1 MSNALTQLQ
10 RLVREEDGTAMT
22 SNAGFLAGCAL
33 VCALTYY
40 YAGGRIMGW
49 LYMVTQTL
57 PPDGLGSNLR

>member
-1 MSNALTQLQ
+1 MRHFAPQLQ

-33 VCALTYY
+33 ICALTYY
-40 YAGGRIMGW
+40 YAGERIMAW
-49 LYMVTQTL
+49 LHMVTQTL